1 MNISDM
7 FSDSYISYPF
17 SNFNRILGLGLLFC
31 AGVFLIVPAIF
42 AGGYLMRIIENTIE
56 GNYEL
61 PPFENWK
68 NMFVDGLKVATVA
81 IFYALPG
88 IISQFTLYVLIQSG
102 YALTLNPWL
111 IIGLLMLTILFYIA
125 AYILSITALPRM
137 AYKGQ
142 LKAAFEFKMM
152 FNDIKC
158 IGLKKYTLSLAGLSI
173 MAAYLILFAGVLH
186 DVFYS
191 IGMLISLNAFITDFM
206 ANLMIYPLLIASQ
219 GRLMGLIYLE
229 RFHTPN

>member
-1 MNISDM
+1 M

-17 SNFNRILGLGLLFC
+17 SNSNRILGLGLLFC
-31 AGVFLIVPAIF
+31 AGVFLIIPAVF

-68 NMFVDGLKVATVA
+68 NMFIDGLKVAVVV

-88 IISQFTLYVLIQSG
+88 ILSEFALYVLVQSG

-111 IIGLLMLTILFYIA
+111 LIWLLMLTIIFYVS

-137 AYKGQ
+137 AYKKQ
-142 LKAAFEFKMM
+142 LKAAFEIKMVV
-152 FNDIKC
+152 NDIRC
-158 IGLKKYTLSLAGLSI
+158 IGLKKYALSLAGLSI
-173 MAAYLILFAGVLH
+173 MVAYLILFAGFLH

-191 IGMLISLNAFITDFM
+191 IGMLISLNVYITDFM
-206 ANLMIYPLLIASQ
+206 ANLMIYPLVIASQ

-229 RFHTPN
+229 RFPLST

>member
-1 MNISDM
+1 M